1 MCIIEGKRDRVLVEI
16 QVRKIVFRAVAEKRL
31 VCDVEDR
38 QLAQKK
44 TEFWRQPLD
53 QKIFSRINIGVE
65 ERTGKRESG
74 VLRCRG
80 TNRKSIF
87 RRVSKSGPHGK
98 VEKTPRAEP
107 CASRVDVNRELNILD
122 ERAAGFETP

>member
-1 MCIIEGKRDRVLVEI
+1 MNRKVTPGRSSACWSNCIAAQTGPADR
-16 QVRKIVFRAVAEKRL
+16 RSRTKISR
-31 VCDVEDR
+31 
-38 QLAQKK
+38 
-44 TEFWRQPLD
+44 
-53 QKIFSRINIGVE
+53 RINIGVE

-80 TNRKSIF
+80 TDRKSIF
-87 RRVSKSGPHGK
+87 RRVPKSGPHGK
-98 VEKTPRAEP
+98 VEKTPRPEP